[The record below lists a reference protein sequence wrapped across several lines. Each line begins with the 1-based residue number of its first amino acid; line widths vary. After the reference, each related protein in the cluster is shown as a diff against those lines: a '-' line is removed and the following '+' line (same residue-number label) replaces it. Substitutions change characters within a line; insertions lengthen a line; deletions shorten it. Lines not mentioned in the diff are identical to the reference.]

1 MLRLSLR
8 LKLTLLYTGVLCLAL
23 ALFAL
28 ALIFTA
34 GRTLHR
40 EVDESISATAA
51 SVVRSTVI
59 RQSPFSLQEIV
70 LPDINVFATPDTYLQ
85 VVNDRGRVI
94 RRSNNLGR
102 QDLPLSEYTLES
114 AAQNQVFYETV
125 RSGKQ
130 NIRVYNVPLMVEE
143 GHLMGILQVGR
154 TLATVDLLLDKIR
167 FIVFAGGAATVLI
180 AGLLGWFLARAAL
193 HPVEKISRTA
203 LSIREGGDLSK
214 RIDYAGPQDELGRMV
229 STLNDMFGRLE
240 ALYNR
245 LQESYD
251 LQRRFVSDASH
262 ELRTPLTTIR
272 GNTEFL
278 LQSPDLDAGTAR
290 EAMEDIA
297 GEARRL
303 TRLLDHML
311 ALARADAGFEME
323 KNAVPVD
330 ELWQEIARQARFW
343 AGSRTLELSGRLPAG
358 KLVQASADYLSQLV
372 FILLDNAFKYSPPDT
387 GVELAMRENPP
398 GWLEI
403 TVADR
408 GPGIAPG
415 DEELIFNRFYRGE
428 EARSRE
434 GSGLGL
440 AIARWITEQ
449 HLGSIRAANRP
460 DGGSI
465 FTVLLP
471 LSKQQ
476 LKSLSC

>member
-1 MLRLSLR
+1 LR

-23 ALFAL
+23 AFFAL
-28 ALIFTA
+28 AIIFTA
-34 GRTLHR
+34 GRILHR

-51 SVVRSTVI
+51 SVVRSAVI
-59 RQSPFSLQEIV
+59 RQTPFSLQEIV

-85 VVNDRGRVI
+85 VVDTRGLAI
-94 RRSNNLGR
+94 SRSDNLGR
-102 QDLPLSEYTLES
+102 QYLPLSEYTLKS
-114 AAQNQVFYETV
+114 AAQNKAFYETV
-125 RSGKQ
+125 RAGKQ
-130 NIRVYNVPLMVEE
+130 NIRVYNVPLVVE
-143 GHLMGILQVGR
+143 GRLMGILQVGR

-214 RIDYAGPQDELGRMV
+214 RIDYSGPQDELGRMV
-229 STLNDMFGRLE
+229 NTLNNMFGRLE
-240 ALYNR
+240 AMYNQ

-330 ELWQEIARQARFW
+330 ELWQEISRQARFW
-343 AGSRTLELSGRLPAG
+343 AGGRTLELSGRLPAG
-358 KLVQASADYLSQLV
+358 KQVEASADYLSQLV
-372 FILLDNAFKYSPPDT
+372 FILLDNAFKYSSPDT
-387 GVELAMRENPP
+387 GVELTMRENPQD
-398 GWLEI
+398 WLEI

-428 EARSRE
+428 EARARE

-440 AIARWITEQ
+440 AIARWIAEQ
-449 HLGSIRAANRP
+449 HRGSIRAANRP

-476 LKSLSC
+476 LNKETW